1 MEVQLMQEY
10 EKPYFILVRASE
22 EALRAIEKSNFGLAR
37 DILITA
43 QQQAEDAILS
53 YADSIE
59 ST

>member
-1 MEVQLMQEY
+1 MQEY